1 MIAIDTNVVVRY
13 LTGDHPEQSPRARD
27 LIDGNEVFVP
37 VTVILETAWVLRSAY
52 DFGITDLVRALR
64 AFGGLPSVTIED
76 AEIVAEALD
85 RTEQGL
91 DLADALHLG
100 RARHCDFLASFDR
113 KFAQASRDLGIG
125 DVRTPG

>member
-13 LTGDHPEQSPRARD
+13 LTGDHPEQSPRARG
-27 LIDGNEVFVP
+27 LVDGNEAFVP

-52 DFGITDLVRALR
+52 DYEIADLVRALR
-64 AFGGLPSVTIED
+64 AFGGLPTVIIED

-91 DLADALHLG
+91 DFADALHLG
-100 RARHCDFLASFDR
+100 KSRHCDFLASFDR
-113 KFAQASRDLGIG
+113 KFAQASGDLNAG
-125 DVRTPG
+125 DVRSP